1 MPIKPI
7 SGEIESQPLNGN
19 FSYLDSEVSKANGQ
33 LPGQTS
39 LTYANGLLTQI
50 DTPDATTQLSYD
62 GTRLI
67 EVVEQ
72 QSARTVTT
80 TLEYTDRELTGMNT
94 EVIENE

>member
-1 MPIKPI
+1 MPIKPV
-7 SGEIESQPLNGN
+7 SGEITSQELNDN

-33 LPGQTS
+33 LSGQTS

-80 TLEYTDRELTGMNT
+80 TLEYTDGELTGMNT